1 MTPHADLMLHSQ
13 MPCSI
18 LIQYETIIS
27 PADIDW
33 LQSFAYKRWISI
45 LNSVERSSTRIKTP
59 FDGLLLRQYKASCN
73 GCLDA
78 KCNRASE
85 FHLFHKLG
93 RHYVVL
99 PNTSWCTEVRWP
111 SFSWHIYYVLVEN
124 ATDAKSWRY
133 RGPYATLAGPFRE
146 TGLEL
151 VLWRGLTVAALE

>member
-1 MTPHADLMLHSQ
+1 MTPHADLMLQSQ
-13 MPCSI
+13 MPWSI
-18 LIQYETIIS
+18 WIRYETIIS
-27 PADIDW
+27 PADPVLCIWAKDFYS
-33 LQSFAYKRWISI
+33 QQ
-45 LNSVERSSTRIKTP
+45 RSSTRIKTP

-78 KCNRASE
+78 KCNRAAD

-93 RHYVVL
+93 RHYVLL

-124 ATDAKSWRY
+124 ATDAKSGRY

-151 VLWRGLTVAALE
+151 VLWRGLTAAALE